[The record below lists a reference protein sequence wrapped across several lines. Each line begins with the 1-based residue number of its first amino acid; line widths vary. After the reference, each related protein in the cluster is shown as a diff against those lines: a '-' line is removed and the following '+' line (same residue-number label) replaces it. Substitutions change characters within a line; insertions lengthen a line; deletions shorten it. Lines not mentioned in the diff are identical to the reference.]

1 MTDYLKCLTE
11 LNGYKQISRSISEK
25 QTCAVFGIDRQKV
38 YFIAE
43 LINQIHEKFFIITPD
58 ENTAKNTYDILNE
71 ICGNCYLFPAKE
83 YYFRNIESSSRF
95 DENIR
100 IDTLSHIRKDDY
112 NAVILPAEALCSLTI
127 SPDDFI
133 ETTLYSNDTIN
144 FEELK
149 KVIVNYGYEFFSTV
163 EGPGQYSVRGGI
175 IDIYPPSEESPYR
188 IEFFGDEI
196 DSISLFEIETQ
207 RRTEPVD
214 FIRITPAKEYNI
226 QVLDRL
232 KTTLSAL
239 PKNIHIIEDLDL
251 IDNGIYPKHDRYIP
265 LYYNKS
271 ASILDYIP
279 DHVTV
284 TFFDF
289 HACEETIA
297 GYNAR
302 IAQDIESILEDGY
315 PFLDSKYYF
324 HLNDILSK
332 IKKPLI
338 FETFPRTINEFKI
351 DNTVEIHIFPTSVTT
366 LPVLKEDIH
375 EQLQAGYTVYLL
387 TTNTEHKDILTK
399 EFDNRKNL
407 IIESGFLPYGFSL
420 PEIKKSLF
428 TYNKSIQKKKKYKTK
443 YERGERI
450 KNFSDINKGDYVVH
464 QNYGIAIYDGIHK
477 VESQGIVN
485 DYIKLKFAGTD
496 VLYVPCSQL
505 DQISKYISGSSNDIK
520 VKLNKLGSTDW
531 YKTKQKVKKSVQNLA
546 KKLIELYGQ
555 RLKAKGHTFS
565 PDNEWQQDFEAH
577 FEFEETEDQLR
588 CIREIKQDMESPTP
602 MDRLLCG
609 DVGFGKTE
617 VAIRAIFKCV
627 TDSMQAAV
635 LAPTTI
641 LAFQHYQTMINRFGE
656 YPVKVEL
663 LSRFRNAKQQQS
675 ILGKLKKGE
684 IDVIVGTHRL
694 LQKDVAFKNLGLIVV
709 DEEQRFGVAH
719 KEHLKEMAQNADVLT
734 LSATPIPRTL
744 NMSLSGIRD
753 ISMLSE
759 APNNRHPVTTYVA
772 EYDLGL
778 IVDAIRREINRGG
791 QCFYLHNRIDSI
803 YKTADVLRNK
813 TGYKI
818 QVAHGK
824 MSQEEISDIWEK
836 LVKGEID
843 VLVCTT
849 IIETGV
855 DVPNCNTLI
864 IEDADRLGLAQLH
877 QIRGRVGRS
886 NKRAYAY
893 FTFRKGKTLSPEAY
907 KRLMTIK
914 EFTEFG
920 SGLKIAMRDMEIR
933 GAGDILGAEQSGHL
947 LTVGF
952 DLYMKLL
959 EEAVQEQRGEDKKT
973 TECIADL
980 RINAYIPDSYIKDT
994 QIRIEAYRMIAS
1006 ISTDEEYS
1014 DVLDE
1019 LIDRFG
1025 APTKEVLALLDIS
1038 SIRMLG
1044 SACRVCKI
1052 EQKGTQALIFF
1063 DQQPDFEVIAEMS
1076 TLFGRKLLF
1085 SPEIKPYFTLKT
1097 ENIVLDLKQFLNKL
1111 KEIMDMKNK

>member
-1 MTDYLKCLTE
+1 
-11 LNGYKQISRSISEK
+11 
-25 QTCAVFGIDRQKV
+25 
-38 YFIAE
+38 
-43 LINQIHEKFFIITPD
+43 
-58 ENTAKNTYDILNE
+58 
-71 ICGNCYLFPAKE
+71 
-83 YYFRNIESSSRF
+83 
-95 DENIR
+95 
-100 IDTLSHIRKDDY
+100 
-112 NAVILPAEALCSLTI
+112 
-127 SPDDFI
+127 
-133 ETTLYSNDTIN
+133 
-144 FEELK
+144 
-149 KVIVNYGYEFFSTV
+149 
-163 EGPGQYSVRGGI
+163 
-175 IDIYPPSEESPYR
+175 
-188 IEFFGDEI
+188 
-196 DSISLFEIETQ
+196 
-207 RRTEPVD
+207 
-214 FIRITPAKEYNI
+214 
-226 QVLDRL
+226 
-232 KTTLSAL
+232 
-239 PKNIHIIEDLDL
+239 
-251 IDNGIYPKHDRYIP
+251 
-265 LYYNKS
+265 
-271 ASILDYIP
+271 
-279 DHVTV
+279 
-284 TFFDF
+284 
-289 HACEETIA
+289 
-297 GYNAR
+297 
-302 IAQDIESILEDGY
+302 
-315 PFLDSKYYF
+315 
-324 HLNDILSK
+324 
-332 IKKPLI
+332 
-338 FETFPRTINEFKI
+338 
-351 DNTVEIHIFPTSVTT
+351 
-366 LPVLKEDIH
+366 
-375 EQLQAGYTVYLL
+375 
-387 TTNTEHKDILTK
+387 
-399 EFDNRKNL
+399 
-407 IIESGFLPYGFSL
+407 
-420 PEIKKSLF
+420 
-428 TYNKSIQKKKKYKTK
+428 
-443 YERGERI
+443 
-450 KNFSDINKGDYVVH
+450 
-464 QNYGIAIYDGIHK
+464 
-477 VESQGIVN
+477 
-485 DYIKLKFAGTD
+485 
-496 VLYVPCSQL
+496 
-505 DQISKYISGSSNDIK
+505 
-520 VKLNKLGSTDW
+520 
-531 YKTKQKVKKSVQNLA
+531 
-546 KKLIELYGQ
+546 
-555 RLKAKGHTFS
+555 
-565 PDNEWQQDFEAH
+565 
-577 FEFEETEDQLR
+577 
-588 CIREIKQDMESPTP
+588 
-602 MDRLLCG
+602 
-609 DVGFGKTE
+609 
-617 VAIRAIFKCV
+617 
-627 TDSMQAAV
+627 
-635 LAPTTI
+635 
-641 LAFQHYQTMINRFGE
+641 
-656 YPVKVEL
+656 
-663 LSRFRNAKQQQS
+663 
-675 ILGKLKKGE
+675 
-684 IDVIVGTHRL
+684 
-694 LQKDVAFKNLGLIVV
+694 
-709 DEEQRFGVAH
+709 
-719 KEHLKEMAQNADVLT
+719 
-734 LSATPIPRTL
+734 
-744 NMSLSGIRD
+744 MSLSGIRD

-973 TECIADL
+973 TECVADL

-1025 APTKEVLALLDIS
+1025 SPTKEVLALLDIS